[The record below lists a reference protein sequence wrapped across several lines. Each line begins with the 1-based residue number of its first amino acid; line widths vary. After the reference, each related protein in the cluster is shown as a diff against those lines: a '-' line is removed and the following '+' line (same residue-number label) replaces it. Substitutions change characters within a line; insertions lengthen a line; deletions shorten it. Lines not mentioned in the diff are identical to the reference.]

1 MAVKKHKLDM
11 AIEEDFCLL
20 GVVTDEP
27 DYKLC
32 WMINGTLAMNFEKQ
46 DDLKLFHKK
55 INEEQEFSNFFYE
68 DEEAMITFR
77 IIKNRTDKGYYLEE
91 LKNLDYLIHIQGEI
105 STLKISNF
113 MLSVGGLNPVRMCV
127 PCDLSRIKNHDRLLL
142 W

>member
-1 MAVKKHKLDM
+1 M

-32 WMINGTLAMNFEKQ
+32 WLINQSLGMNFEKQ
-46 DDLKLFHKK
+46 DELKLFHKK
-55 INEEQEFSNFFYE
+55 SDEEQEFSNFHFE

-77 IIKNRTDKGYYLEE
+77 IIKNRTENGYYLDE

-113 MLSVGGLNPVRMCV
+113 MLSLGQIKPVRMCI

>member
-1 MAVKKHKLDM
+1 M

-20 GVVTDEP
+20 GLVSDEP

-32 WMINGTLAMNFEKQ
+32 WLINQSLRMNFEKQ
-46 DDLKLFHKK
+46 DDLVLFHKK
-55 INEEQEFSNFFYE
+55 LEEEQDFSIFQFE

-105 STLKISNF
+105 STEKISNF
-113 MLSVGGLNPVRMCV
+113 MLEVGGMDPVRMCV
-127 PCDLSRIKNHDRLLL
+127 PCDLSRIRSFDRLLL

>member
-20 GVVTDEP
+20 GLVADEP

-32 WMINGTLAMNFEKQ
+32 WMINQALELNFEKL
-46 DDLKLFHKK
+46 DDLILYHRKL
-55 INEEQEFSNFFYE
+55 QEDQAFSIYSHE
-68 DEEAMITFR
+68 DEAAMLTYR
-77 IIKNRTDKGYYLEE
+77 IIKNRSKTGYYLDE

-105 STLKISNF
+105 NPHKISGF
-113 MLSVGGLNPVRMCV
+113 MHAVGALASIRMCV
-127 PCDLSRIKNHDRLLL
+127 PVDLARIRNMERLLL

>member
-32 WMINGTLAMNFEKQ
+32 WMINGALNMNFEKQ
-46 DDLKLFHKK
+46 EDLMLFHKK
-55 INEEQEFSNFFYE
+55 MNDEQEFSNFLYE

-113 MLSVGGLNPVRMCV
+113 MLSIGGLQPVRMCV

>member
-1 MAVKKHKLDM
+1 MAIKKHKLDM
-11 AIEEDFCLL
+11 AMEEDYCLL

-32 WMINGTLAMNFEKQ
+32 WMINQSLRMNFEKQ
-46 DDLKLFHKK
+46 DDLALFHKK
-55 INEEQEFSNFFYE
+55 SGEEQEFSHFRYE
-68 DEEAMITFR
+68 EEEAMITFR

-105 STLKISNF
+105 NTLKINNF
-113 MLSVGGLNPVRMCV
+113 MLSIGGLEPVRMCV
-127 PCDLSRIKNHDRLLL
+127 PCDLSRIRNHDRLLL

>member
-1 MAVKKHKLDM
+1 M

-20 GVVTDEP
+20 GLVSDEP

-32 WMINGTLAMNFEKQ
+32 WLINTSLRMNFEKQ
-46 DDLKLFHKK
+46 NDLILFHKK
-55 INEEQEFSNFFYE
+55 MNEEQEFSNFQFE

-105 STLKISNF
+105 NTMKISNF
-113 MLSVGGLNPVRMCV
+113 MLFLGGLEPVRMCL

>member
-32 WMINGTLAMNFEKQ
+32 WMINLSLAMNFEKQ
-46 DDLKLFHKK
+46 NDLILFHKK
-55 INEEQEFSNFFYE
+55 INEEQDFSNFMFE

-77 IIKNRTDKGYYLEE
+77 IIKNRSENGYYLEE
-91 LKNLDYLIHIQGEI
+91 LKNLPYLIHIQGEI
-105 STLKISNF
+105 NTMKISGF
-113 MLSVGGLNPVRMCV
+113 MLSLGGLENVRMCV

>member
-1 MAVKKHKLDM
+1 VAVKKHKLDM

-32 WMINGTLAMNFEKQ
+32 WMINQSLRMSFEKQ

-55 INEEQEFSNFFYE
+55 IQEEQDFSNFLFE

-77 IIKNRTDKGYYLEE
+77 IIQNRTDKGYYLEE

-105 STLKISNF
+105 NTMKISNF
-113 MLSVGGLNPVRMCV
+113 MLSIGGLEAVRMCV

>member
-1 MAVKKHKLDM
+1 MAIKKHKLDI

-32 WMINGTLAMNFEKQ
+32 WMINGALSMNFEKQ
-46 DDLKLFHKK
+46 EDLMLFHKK
-55 INEEQEFSNFFYE
+55 INDEQEFSYFLYE

-113 MLSVGGLNPVRMCV
+113 MLSIGGLQPVRMCV

>member
-1 MAVKKHKLDM
+1 M

-32 WMINGTLAMNFEKQ
+32 WMINLSLAMNFEKQ
-46 DDLKLFHKK
+46 NDLKLFHKK
-55 INEEQEFSNFFYE
+55 INEEQDFSNFMFE

-77 IIKNRTDKGYYLEE
+77 IIKNRTENGYYLEE
-91 LKNLDYLIHIQGEI
+91 LKNLPYLIHIQGEI
-105 STLKISNF
+105 NTMKISGF
-113 MLSVGGLNPVRMCV
+113 MLSLGGLENVRMCV

>member
-1 MAVKKHKLDM
+1 MAM
-11 AIEEDFCLL
+11 EEDFCLL

-32 WMINGTLAMNFEKQ
+32 WMINQSLRMNFEKQ
-46 DDLKLFHKK
+46 DDLALFHKK
-55 INEEQEFSNFFYE
+55 YGEEQEFSLFRYE
-68 DEEAMITFR
+68 EEEAMITFR
-77 IIKNRTDKGYYLEE
+77 IIKNRTNQGYYLEE

-105 STLKISNF
+105 NALKISNF
-113 MLSVGGLNPVRMCV
+113 MLSIGGLDSVRMCV

>member
-20 GVVTDEP
+20 GVLTDEP

-32 WMINGTLAMNFEKQ
+32 WTINRSLGMNFEKQ

-55 INEEQEFSNFFYE
+55 IDAEQVFSNFLFE
-68 DEEAMITFR
+68 NEEAMITFR
-77 IIKNRTDKGYYLEE
+77 IIKNRTDNGYYLEE

-105 STLKISNF
+105 STIKISNF
-113 MLSVGGLNPVRMCV
+113 MLALGDQEAVRMCV

>member
-20 GVVTDEP
+20 GLVSDEP

-32 WMINGTLAMNFEKQ
+32 WLINRSLRTNFEKQ
-46 DDLKLFHKK
+46 DDLLLFHKK
-55 INEEQEFSNFFYE
+55 LKAEQEFSIFQFE

-77 IIKNRTDKGYYLEE
+77 IVKNRTDRGYFLEE
-91 LKNLDYLIHIQGEI
+91 LKNLDYLIHIQGDF
-105 STLKISNF
+105 STEKISKF
-113 MLSVGGLNPVRMCV
+113 MLALGELDPVRMCV
-127 PCDLSRIKNHDRLLL
+127 PCDLSRIKSHDRLLL